1 MPKATFLNLPEEKR
15 DRLIFL
21 SFNEFA
27 MNTYGTASITQIA
40 KEMRIAKGSIYQYF
54 TNKRDLYDYLIERAS
69 HQKLDATAE
78 FYKKSKEPFHKW
90 LRKFCIASLWWD
102 IQNPIMSCFLANVS
116 KERSDEELGNVN
128 LQHKKRS
135 VEFFEKKI
143 IKLIDKKELNPNI
156 GAHQT
161 AIFLSE
167 FVNSLIDHLCVHY
180 EIDLQQHAK
189 TNTAVKKIG
198 QKDIKIYLKDFN
210 PIINRLLQP
219 M

>member
-15 DRLIFL
+15 ERLIFL

-27 MNTYGTASITQIA
+27 KNTYSTASITQIA

-69 HQKLDATAE
+69 HEKLDATAE
-78 FYKKSKEPFHKW
+78 YYKKSKDPLHKW
-90 LRKFCIASLWWD
+90 LRKFCLASLWWD

-143 IKLIDKKELNPNI
+143 IKLIDKKELDPSI
-156 GAHQT
+156 QAHQT

-167 FVNSLIDHLCVHY
+167 FANSLIDHLCNHF

-189 TNTAVKKIG
+189 ANTAVTKIS
-198 QKDIKIYLKDFN
+198 QKEIKAYLKDFN
-210 PIINRLLQP
+210 PIILRLVKP